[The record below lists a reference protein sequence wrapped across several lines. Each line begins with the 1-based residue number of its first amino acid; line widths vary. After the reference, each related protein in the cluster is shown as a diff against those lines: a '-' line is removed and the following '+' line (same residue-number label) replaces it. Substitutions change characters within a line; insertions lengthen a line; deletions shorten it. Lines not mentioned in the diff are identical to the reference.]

1 MILSMTGFAARQL
14 KLPHGILSIELRAV
28 NHRYLDLQL
37 RLPEELRIMEARFR
51 ETFTGKVLRG
61 KVECRMNI
69 SPSESATP
77 SLSVNHSLLNQLLI
91 LSDTIKK
98 KAPDAIDFNMMELLR
113 WPGIL
118 ISPSLTNDALQE
130 QIIHLLQVTIDDFS
144 ASRNRE
150 GEKLAAFI
158 QTRLAKIEGL
168 LDIIRPR
175 LPKAVADYE
184 EKLKQRL
191 LDALQ
196 IPDND
201 RIRQEIILFAQRI
214 DVEEEL
220 GRLLAHSEEVRRI
233 LKSKEPSVGKRLDFL
248 MQELNREAN
257 TLGSKSTCI
266 DTSQAAIELKVLIEQ
281 MREQVQNIE

>member
-1 MILSMTGFAARQL
+1 MIFSMTGFAAQQL
-14 KLPHGILSIELRAV
+14 ELPHAILSIELRAV

-61 KVECRMNI
+61 KVECRMSI
-69 SPSESATP
+69 TPSATATP
-77 SLSVNHSLLNQLLI
+77 SLSLNHSLLNQLVM

-98 KAPDAIDFNMMELLR
+98 TAPNSIDFNMMELLR
-113 WPGIL
+113 WPGML
-118 ISPSLTNDALQE
+118 ISPSLTSDALQE
-130 QIIHLLQVTIDDFS
+130 QAIHLLQVTIDDFS
-144 ASRNRE
+144 ASRKRE

-158 QTRLAKIEGL
+158 QIRLAKIEGL

-175 LPKAVADYE
+175 LPIVVANYE

-191 LDALQ
+191 LEALQ
-196 IPDND
+196 IPDNE
-201 RIRQEIILFAQRI
+201 RIRQELVLFAQKI
-214 DVEEEL
+214 DVAEEL
-220 GRLLAHSEEVRRI
+220 ERLLAHSEEVKRI
-233 LKSKEPSVGKRLDFL
+233 LTSKESSVGKRLDFL

-281 MREQVQNIE
+281 IREQVQNIE